1 MQNEINRMV
10 SLFEQGK
17 MTRRQLVA
25 HLSAFAAAMAG
36 ASTARAET
44 TQGGADEPTFKARRI
59 DHLALSVTD
68 VPRSRDWYVK
78 HLGLE
83 LTDRDSESSCFLDC
97 GDDFLALFRGD
108 EPGLH
113 HFSFAIDDYDAGAAM
128 ERIEEAGL
136 NGRRRSNRVY
146 FDDPDGL
153 VVQVASG

>member
-136 NGRRRSNRVY
+136 NGRRRGNRVY